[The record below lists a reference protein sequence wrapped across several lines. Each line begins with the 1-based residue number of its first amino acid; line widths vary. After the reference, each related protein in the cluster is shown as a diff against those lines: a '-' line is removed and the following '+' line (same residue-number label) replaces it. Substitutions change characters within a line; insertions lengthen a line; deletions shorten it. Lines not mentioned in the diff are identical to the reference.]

1 MYTIYDPIVIL
12 RSMVINP
19 ARYFQVS
26 WSCWF
31 TRFFGTLT
39 LNDTRSP
46 LKNFYEEFS
55 WLWAHPILWLSS
67 QCPYNGNTLHSGET
81 HSNAHLG
88 SNQRSA
94 SLVSEGET
102 RKFCQVLFK
111 LHFPLIRFVRIYA
124 TLLNLAKHLFL
135 PSYLARFYVF
145 CLLSAETESGLIHFI
160 SIREPSSFRSFET
173 RDIYWR
179 RGGAFPWFP
188 LWTKLVE
195 TLVLE

>member
-1 MYTIYDPIVIL
+1 MGRTSFLRGFLDSSSSHNVRLSPHVIEFFANKENVAGVYVYYLWPNRHFTEYGHQSGKIFPGELVLLIYP
-12 RSMVINP
+12 
-19 ARYFQVS
+19 
-26 WSCWF
+26 
-31 TRFFGTLT
+31 FFGTLT

-102 RKFCQVLFK
+102 RKFCQVLF
-111 LHFPLIRFVRIYA
+111 
-124 TLLNLAKHLFL
+124 
-135 PSYLARFYVF
+135 
-145 CLLSAETESGLIHFI
+145 
-160 SIREPSSFRSFET
+160 
-173 RDIYWR
+173 
-179 RGGAFPWFP
+179 
-188 LWTKLVE
+188 
-195 TLVLE
+195 